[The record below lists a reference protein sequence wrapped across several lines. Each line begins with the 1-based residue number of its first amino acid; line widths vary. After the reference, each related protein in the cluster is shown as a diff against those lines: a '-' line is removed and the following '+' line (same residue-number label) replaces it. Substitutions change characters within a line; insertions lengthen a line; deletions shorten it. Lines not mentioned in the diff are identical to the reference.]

1 MLAERERRMRE
12 AEESGRRQVEERI
25 RRQEDEIFRQVQTSC
40 VCRYLVV
47 DIDTFP
53 LEFHKHDTILCVAIP
68 IGNCSVQCV
77 IPPSLSFSYCLDDA
91 GSPEYC

>member
-1 MLAERERRMRE
+1 MRE

-40 VCRYLVV
+40 VWRYLKV

-53 LEFHKHDTILCVAIP
+53 LEFHKHDTLP
-68 IGNCSVQCV
+68 FSVLLYQLEIV
-77 IPPSLSFSYCLDDA
+77 LFNVLFLLPYLFPTV
-91 GSPEYC
+91 

>member
-1 MLAERERRMRE
+1 MRE

-40 VCRYLVV
+40 VWRYLEV

-53 LEFHKHDTILCVAIP
+53 LEFHTILCVAIP

-77 IPPSLSFSYCLDDA
+77 IPASLSFSYCLDDA